1 MDRLALFLT
10 WLSAAAVAG
19 ALIAVC
25 AVMGYTSFWAIV
37 VSIILAISIAYPSA
51 TLVARNLR
59 KWQRTNERAKN
70 DDQARST
77 KTDPTE

>member
-1 MDRLALFLT
+1 MDRLALYLT

-25 AVMGYTSFWAIV
+25 ASLGYTSFWV
-37 VSIILAISIAYPSA
+37 VAVCIILAFSIAYPSA
-51 TLVARNLR
+51 TLVARSVR
-59 KWQRTNERAKN
+59 IWQDEREA
-70 DDQARST
+70 QPRST